1 MTGAFTLLAG
11 VGGGLGGAALTQKF
25 QSDRA
30 AADHK
35 FQLDRDKKA
44 DDRAI
49 RDRRAER
56 LRRAY
61 QEIMALAINVSVVV
75 NRWRWL
81 PHDLKKLSSEER
93 TQRIS
98 QLIGEAAIDP
108 GSSHVAILLESEARS
123 KEVLDSFLRI
133 HEALQEQVGNV
144 IDQLQQPTG
153 DAGKAAG
160 ELASR
165 VRKEVD
171 HLSELARAHLADLER
186 PT

>member
-1 MTGAFTLLAG
+1 
-11 VGGGLGGAALTQKF
+11 
-25 QSDRA
+25 
-30 AADHK
+30 
-35 FQLDRDKKA
+35 
-44 DDRAI
+44 
-49 RDRRAER
+49 
-56 LRRAY
+56 
-61 QEIMALAINVSVVV
+61 
-75 NRWRWL
+75 
-81 PHDLKKLSSEER
+81 
-93 TQRIS
+93 
-98 QLIGEAAIDP
+98 
-108 GSSHVAILLESEARS
+108 
-123 KEVLDSFLRI
+123 VLDSFLRI